1 MTTQDQEIKT
11 KAVFDP
17 LDMHNYR
24 IEKLPK
30 RQKGGVEKMAG
41 HYWPHSRGSSIY
53 FICFCH

>member
-11 KAVFDP
+11 KVVFDP

-30 RQKGGVEKMAG
+30 RQKGGVEK
-41 HYWPHSRGSSIY
+41 WLVPLPPQNRTNGSWQK
-53 FICFCH
+53 